1 MAEQKKTTQKTWKT
15 QGASSTAQ
23 QQKTTQKKTTN
34 TAAKKGQQSQ
44 TKAKAQNAKPSNA
57 KEKVQVVQRLAES
70 TPLLFGLYTALVTGL
85 LAAGKYYMQ
94 FTLTNE
100 IFTRNSQDLVSHW
113 VALSDLAFIAGL
125 IGLVGVPVLAYY
137 QQQGL
142 RRLGKALVFSFLFSL
157 IAVAIF
163 GYYVAGLPEPEP
175 TPQQIPGGLQ
185 Q

>member
-1 MAEQKKTTQKTWKT
+1 MAEQKKTTQKTSKT
-15 QGASSTAQ
+15 QGTSSTA
-23 QQKTTQKKTTN
+23 QQKTTQKKTTS
-34 TAAKKGQQSQ
+34 TAAKKGQQPQ
-44 TKAKAQNAKPSNA
+44 TKAKAQNTKTNST
-57 KEKVQVVQRLAES
+57 KEKAQVVQRLAES
-70 TPLLFGLYTALVTGL
+70 TPLLFGLYAALVTGL

-100 IFTRNSQDLVSHW
+100 IFTRNSQDLVSYW

-142 RRLGKALVFSFLFSL
+142 RRLGKALVFSFLLSL
-157 IAVAIF
+157 IAVVIF